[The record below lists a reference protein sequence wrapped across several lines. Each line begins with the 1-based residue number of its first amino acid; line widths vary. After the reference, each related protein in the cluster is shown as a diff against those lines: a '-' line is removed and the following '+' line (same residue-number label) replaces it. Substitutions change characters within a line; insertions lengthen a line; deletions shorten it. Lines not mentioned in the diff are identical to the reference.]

1 MQAYKTP
8 SCRLTVLTRPALGD
22 SDSVSHLTN
31 TESANIVH
39 ACATATQ
46 FIWNGQV
53 QLSRKSRPV
62 MQETITWGRRHRL
75 RRRRRRIDIASESN
89 SGIGKVLLELDHL
102 PLQKRDVAD
111 AAKDRVSESC
121 LGLIGE
127 WVDCI
132 TSEFEGDLV
141 EDLGDVA
148 SAKNLVHVGELLGL
162 IGSEIR
168 REGAVWG
175 APSLEEFAGSTRRGG
190 GASAL
195 HLTRTAAASLLC
207 YLITN
212 T

>member
-1 MQAYKTP
+1 MQTDCSNSTCARWLRSTQWV
-8 SCRLTVLTRPALGD
+8 TQ
-22 SDSVSHLTN
+22 TN

-46 FIWNGQV
+46 FIWNGHI
-53 QLSRKSRPV
+53 QLSRKSCPV
-62 MQETITWGRRHRL
+62 MKETITWGSGSHRL
-75 RRRRRRIDIASESN
+75 RWWRRRIDIASESN

-121 LGLIGE
+121 LGFIGE

-132 TSEFEGDLV
+132 ASEFEGDLV

-148 SAKNLVHVGELLGL
+148 RAKNLVHVGELLGL

-195 HLTRTAAASLLC
+195 HLTRTAAATSLLC
-207 YLITN
+207 YLTTN